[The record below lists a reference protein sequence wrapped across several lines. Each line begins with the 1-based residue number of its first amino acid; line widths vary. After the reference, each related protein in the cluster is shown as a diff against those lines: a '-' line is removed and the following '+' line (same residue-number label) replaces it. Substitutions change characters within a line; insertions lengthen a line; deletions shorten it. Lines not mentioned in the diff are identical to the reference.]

1 MLLFKALAL
10 VASASAALV
19 VPEVSQPKEGDDTL
33 STLPVDTNV
42 GPDVA
47 RTVYK
52 ANASIPCKSCAG
64 LDAHIEV
71 SLAIKDGFRL
81 TLNDYD
87 AWPDRDPSQGDTM
100 AVVKAFGLTYTEK
113 IEYVLLITRNKDTGI
128 KRMMFKI
135 IRVGETNPVS
145 DIPIFSVRTIEVSPR
160 RDIAMLG
167 GIRIGEVPKAQK
179 QSAGHRKHQKGNQ
192 EEHKE
197 HKEHKGGM
205 KMHHHHKGDKDE
217 KKKEKEFDEG
227 CKSKKCYFE
236 QSVDQMWAEV
246 GCYWKG
252 HKCTHDESKDNS
264 PNPNAG
270 PHLDTDSGV
279 ELVKAI
285 FLFALFLLFVSL
297 IATLSFAMWVSPLPI
312 KSDNLLTVT
321 SLLSPLILIVYMVW
335 IYERK
340 NRLAKSRSSN
350 KAADVEA
357 EEGEKS
363 GLLADENDDDAP
375 PQYVL
380 ANESDSESDSE
391 SEYERDSSKA

>member
-10 VASASAALV
+10 AASASAALV
-19 VPEVSQPKEGDDTL
+19 VPDVSQAKEGDDTL
-33 STLPVDTNV
+33 SILPVDTNV

-52 ANASIPCKSCAG
+52 ASASIPCGSCAG
-64 LDAHIEV
+64 LDARIEV
-71 SLAIKDGFRL
+71 NLAIKDDFRL
-81 TLNDYD
+81 TLNEYD
-87 AWPDRDPSQGDTM
+87 AWPDRDPSQGDTT
-100 AVVKAFGLTYTEK
+100 AVVKAVGLTYTEK
-113 IEYVLLITRNKDTGI
+113 IEYVLIITRNKDTGI

-145 DIPIFSVRTIEVSPR
+145 DIPIFSVRTIELSPR

-167 GIRIGEVPKAQK
+167 GIRIGDVPKAQK
-179 QSAGHRKHQKGNQ
+179 QSAGHRKHQKGKQ
-192 EEHKE
+192 EGE

-217 KKKEKEFDEG
+217 KKKEKELDEG

-246 GCYWKG
+246 GCYVKG

-270 PHLDTDSGV
+270 PHQDTDSGV

-297 IATLSFAMWVSPLPI
+297 IATLSFAMYVSPLPI
-312 KSDNLLTVT
+312 YSNILLTMI

-335 IYERK
+335 VYERK
-340 NRLAKSRSSN
+340 NRLDKSRSSN

-363 GLLADENDDDAP
+363 GLLADEDEDDAP

-380 ANESDSESDSE
+380 ANESDSDSESE
-391 SEYERDSSKA
+391 SEYERDSSKV